1 MSEPTMYD
9 KKKFDKRLIERHLEG
24 GAISLA
30 RITEA
35 ELKAHLDELPD
46 LADQCE
52 PVTVEQPISA
62 KNDKDADID
71 VD

>member
-1 MSEPTMYD
+1 MSESTMYD

-35 ELKAHLDELPD
+35 ELKAHLDSLPD
-46 LADQCE
+46 LADECE
-52 PVTVEQPISA
+52 PVTVEQPICSKSDNESA
-62 KNDKDADID
+62 DDAE
-71 VD
+71 

>member
-24 GAISLA
+24 GAIELA

-35 ELKAHLDELPD
+35 ELKAHLDSLPD

-52 PVTVEQPISA
+52 PVTVEQPIHA
-62 KNDKDADID
+62 KAEQAADDDAE
-71 VD
+71 

>member
-1 MSEPTMYD
+1 MSAATMYD

-24 GAISLA
+24 GAISMA

-46 LADQCE
+46 LADECE
-52 PVTVEQPISA
+52 PVTVEQPICA
-62 KNDKDADID
+62 KKDAQEAEDAE
-71 VD
+71 

>member
-24 GAISLA
+24 GAIEMA

-35 ELKAHLDELPD
+35 ELKAHLDSLPD
-46 LADQCE
+46 LADECE
-52 PVTVEQPISA
+52 PVTVEQPICA
-62 KNDKDADID
+62 KPESEVSEDAE
-71 VD
+71 